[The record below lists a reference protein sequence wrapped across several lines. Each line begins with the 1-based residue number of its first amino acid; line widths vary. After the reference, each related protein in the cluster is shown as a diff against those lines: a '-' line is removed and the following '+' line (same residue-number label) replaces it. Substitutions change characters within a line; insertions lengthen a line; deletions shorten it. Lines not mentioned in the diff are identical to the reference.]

1 MTRLGTPDAALEI
14 HTDPTGPVVAAAP
27 APAKSSKP
35 QTTRE
40 FERALRGLGFSQRE
54 AAGIALHGFKA
65 TDNTVESTTNAEL
78 SELAA
83 LLAKTSN
90 FLKDSK

>member
-1 MTRLGTPDAALEI
+1 MASAEF
-14 HTDPTGPVVAAAP
+14 

-65 TDNTVESTTNAEL
+65 TSDTVGATTYAEL

-83 LLAKTSN
+83 LLAKTHS
-90 FLKDSK
+90 F

>member
-1 MTRLGTPDAALEI
+1 MTRLDTPNAA
-14 HTDPTGPVVAAAP
+14 PTTATTPCGPVVSAASP
-27 APAKSSKP
+27 VAKSSKP

-65 TDNTVESTTNAEL
+65 TGDAVDSNIQAEL

-83 LLAKTSN
+83 LLARNTN
-90 FLKDSK
+90 LLKD